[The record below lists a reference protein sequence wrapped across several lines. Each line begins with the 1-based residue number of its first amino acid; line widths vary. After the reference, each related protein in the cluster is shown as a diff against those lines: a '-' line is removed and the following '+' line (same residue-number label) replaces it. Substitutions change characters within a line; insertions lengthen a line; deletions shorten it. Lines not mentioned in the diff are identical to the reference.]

1 MFAESGGGGQD
12 DILSWSRCWTKGQMV
27 AEIIRD
33 YPLGSMNI
41 HSKFDARLLGRC
53 RAKEQKLT
61 SAHVQTPGVRNI
73 YTRAHAL
80 LACAL
85 WGTREL
91 VVCQTAA
98 ATIVLS
104 AGVSQ
109 EVTLTDGLRKTA
121 HLDAHKEPPMI

>member
-41 HSKFDARLLGRC
+41 HSKFDASLLGRC

-73 YTRAHAL
+73 YTHAHAL

-91 VVCQTAA
+91 VE
-98 ATIVLS
+98 S
-104 AGVSQ
+104 AKLQ
-109 EVTLTDGLRKTA
+109 Q
-121 HLDAHKEPPMI
+121 PQ